1 MNLKTPDYLKKGD
14 LVALVAPAGYIEKDS
29 SVVLAE
35 KLLQS
40 WGLKAIRGKFV
51 LEQDA
56 SFAGTDAQR
65 LQDLQEALDNPKVK
79 AIWAIRG
86 GYGSMRIL
94 TQLSFE
100 KFIKN
105 PKWIIGYSD
114 ITALHNTIHNL
125 GYKSIHGAMP
135 INLLKENKSTEKA
148 IDSLHNA
155 LFGKDLE
162 YIFPSSSKNTYGS
175 AGGVIVGGNLSL
187 LQSLLGTP
195 YQIKTKDKILF
206 IEDIGEELYR
216 IDRLLQ
222 SLKLA
227 GVFKNILGLVVGGFT
242 DIQSDKDQ
250 KELTYQEVI
259 CQVLDEYDFPII
271 FDMPAGHID
280 ENRAL
285 ILGSE
290 IVINVGEFVC
300 CIRFPQEEN

>member
-1 MNLKTPDYLKKGD
+1 MKLITPPYLQKGD
-14 LVALVAPAGYIEKDS
+14 QVVLVAPAGCIENDKS
-29 SVVLAE
+29 LVLAE

-40 WGLKAIRGKFV
+40 WGLETSRGKFV
-51 LEQDA
+51 LEQEG
-56 SFAGTDAQR
+56 SFAGTDTQR
-65 LQDLQEALDNPKVK
+65 LQDFQEALDNPKVK

-94 TQLSFE
+94 AQISFN
-100 KFIKN
+100 KFIEN

-114 ITALHNTIHNL
+114 ITALHNAIHNL
-125 GYKSIHGAMP
+125 GYKSIHGVMP

-175 AGGVIVGGNLSL
+175 AEGVIVGGNLSL

-195 YQIKTKDKILF
+195 HQIKTKNKILF
-206 IEDIGEELYR
+206 IEDVGEELYR

-227 GVFKNILGLVVGGFT
+227 GTFKGILGLVVGGFT
-242 DIQSDKDQ
+242 DIKSDKYQ
-250 KELTYQEVI
+250 KDLTCQEVI
-259 CQVLDEYDFPII
+259 CQVVKEYDFPII